1 MSRCGCENNINMD
14 LKSVGDV
21 GCIHPPNVR
30 NQSVGC
36 IHPPNV
42 RDLSVGC
49 IHPPNVR
56 DQSVG
61 CYVLGNERW
70 VSING
75 MEHLG
80 QMSSHQLLKV
90 RSAPW
95 NWRICC
101 GGWH

>member
-14 LKSVGDV
+14 LKSVGD
-21 GCIHPPNVR
+21 
-30 NQSVGC
+30 
-36 IHPPNV
+36 
-42 RDLSVGC
+42 VGC